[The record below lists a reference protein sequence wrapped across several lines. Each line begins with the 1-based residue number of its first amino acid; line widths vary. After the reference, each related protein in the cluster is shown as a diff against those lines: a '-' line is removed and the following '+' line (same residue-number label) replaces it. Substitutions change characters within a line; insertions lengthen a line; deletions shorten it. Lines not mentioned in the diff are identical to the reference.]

1 MDVREDFMSV
11 QIMDSAVAIPQRHRP
26 LEPLPLFA
34 GDRLARAEFER
45 RYHTQPGLKKAELIE
60 GVVYMPSPVKHKRH
74 GHPHAYLNTWAGH
87 YLVATPGVDISD
99 NATVR
104 MDNQNEPQPDIL
116 LRLERVNG
124 GRSFIGLDDYLEGA
138 PELIIEIAATSAS
151 YDLHD
156 KKRVYARNGVRE
168 YLVALT
174 YEQQLNWFVL
184 REGEYVELPPSA
196 DGILRSEI
204 FPGLW
209 LRGDALWQD
218 NLAGLLAVLQ
228 QGLVSVEHADFVASL
243 KV

>member
-1 MDVREDFMSV
+1 MSM
-11 QIMDSAVAIPQRHRP
+11 QIIDPVVAIPPRQRP

-34 GDRLARAEFER
+34 GDRLARVEFER
-45 RYHTQPGLKKAELIE
+45 RYHAQPALKKAELIE
-60 GVVYMPSPVKHKRH
+60 GVVYMPSPVKYKHH
-74 GHPHAYLNTWAGH
+74 GRPHTYLNTWVGN
-87 YLVATPGVDISD
+87 YLGATPGVDGGD

-116 LRLERVNG
+116 LRLERANG
-124 GRSFIGLDDYLEGA
+124 GRSFIGPDDYLEGA

-168 YLVALT
+168 YVVALT

-209 LRGDALWQD
+209 LRADALWQD
-218 NLAGLLAVLQ
+218 DLVGLLAVLQ
-228 QGLVSVEHADFVASL
+228 QGLASAEHADFVTGL
-243 KV
+243 RL